1 MCHYTTLTSVLIK
14 KLLSHLTA
22 LSLSKDHLRNVFANT
37 SNFIHLCTELF
48 IPDGKRAVVYA
59 TEYYYHVSKEPRKIR
74 KLIFSLDKIGDT
86 ALADS
91 VMD

>member
-1 MCHYTTLTSVLIK
+1 M
-14 KLLSHLTA
+14 
-22 LSLSKDHLRNVFANT
+22 FANT
-37 SNFIHLCTELF
+37 SNFIHLCNELF

-59 TEYYYHVSKEPRKIR
+59 TEYYYHVSKEARKIR

-91 VMD
+91 VMDCAEPPSGIVIHNYMYIIRIAITYI